1 MPPSFAP
8 HGAAIAFLHTTAL
21 HIESFE
27 RLRDEIAPGLR
38 LTHVVR
44 EDLLAATEK
53 AGGITPAVSL
63 KTQEALLALAEGG
76 ARVVVCTC
84 STLGAEAEQA
94 AGEADIPVMR
104 IDRPMADRAVREGT
118 RIGICAALRPTLQP
132 TRALIESSAARAGRY
147 VEIREFLFDDVWL
160 AFREGRLEDYHEG
173 IAARLD
179 EAAREVDLLVLAQAS
194 MAPAARLAGV
204 LSAPVLVSPRIGFT
218 EAARIAGVR
227 ASVAA
232 EFSYV
237 AVQSDCDIMPN
248 HVGCAG
254 PD

>member
-8 HGAAIAFLHTTAL
+8 HGAAIAFLHTAAL
-21 HIESFE
+21 HIETFE
-27 RLRDEIAPGLR
+27 RLAREMAPGLR

-53 AGGITPAVSL
+53 AGGITTAISL

-94 AGEADIPVMR
+94 AGEAEIPVMR

-118 RIGICAALRPTLQP
+118 RIGICAALAPTLAP
-132 TRALIESSAARAGRY
+132 THALIESSAARAGRD
-147 VEIREFLFDDVWL
+147 VEIREFLFDDVWP
-160 AFREGRLEDYHEG
+160 AFRQGRLGDYHEG
-173 IAARLD
+173 IAARLG

-194 MAPAARLAGV
+194 MAPAARLAGA
-204 LSAPVLVSPRIGFT
+204 LAAPVLSSPRIGFM
-218 EAARIAGVR
+218 EAARIAGAR
-227 ASVAA
+227 IA
-232 EFSYV
+232 EPV
-237 AVQSDCDIMPN
+237 
-248 HVGCAG
+248 
-254 PD
+254 